1 MLEKLLHQEIQEKG
15 PLSQSRF
22 MELALQHPLY
32 GYYRSQEAVSR
43 DFTTSPEI
51 SQMFGELLGAW
62 AIDCYTKLK
71 EPQALT
77 LVELGP
83 GKGTLMADFLRV
95 AKQSNPFYRA
105 LHLYLLEINPLLKEL
120 QQRNILFPT
129 ATNHNQ
135 PVIATPQSGQNNP
148 ENCPPPGLL
157 RSVPNDELDIS
168 SPPTHW
174 IETLGEIP
182 LSDDPLIIIANE
194 FFDVLPTH
202 FYMRQDNVL
211 FERCIGIQEDK
222 ITFTFLPLRP
232 DPGPDYTWEESFD
245 TEAIIHDICFKLLKK
260 KGFFICIDYGYEQG
274 AADSLQALF
283 QGEPSNPL
291 THIGKSDLT
300 CQVNFGKIKEIA
312 YSHGLDVYGPLP
324 QGQFLKTMGLNI
336 RLEKL
341 KQSNPSQK
349 ASLDIAA
356 TRLTHPQQMGE
367 LFKVIIISSLTG
379 YPL

>member
-51 SQMFGELLGAW
+51 SQMFGELIGAW

-71 EPQALT
+71 EPQTLT
-77 LVELGP
+77 LLELGP

-95 AKQSNPFYRA
+95 AKGSKLFFEA
-105 LHLYLLEINPLLKEL
+105 LKLYLIEINPLLKQA
-120 QQRNILFPT
+120 QQKTIPFP
-129 ATNHNQ
+129 A
-135 PVIATPQSGQNNP
+135 S
-148 ENCPPPGLL
+148 
-157 RSVPNDELDIS
+157 
-168 SPPTHW
+168 W
-174 IETLGEIP
+174 IETVGELP
-182 LSDDPLIIIANE
+182 LLDDPLIIIANE
-194 FFDVLPTH
+194 FFDALPTH
-202 FYMRQDNVL
+202 CYMRKDNIL
-211 FERCIGIQEDK
+211 FERCIEIQKDK
-222 ITFTFLPLRP
+222 VVFTFLPLRP
-232 DPGPDYTWEESFD
+232 DPGPDHTWEESLH
-245 TEAIIHDICFKLLKK
+245 TEAIIHDICLKLLKQR
-260 KGFFICIDYGYEQG
+260 GFFICIDYGYEQG

-283 QGEPSNPL
+283 QGEPSSPL
-291 THIGKSDLT
+291 AHIGKSDLT
-300 CQVNFGKIKEIA
+300 CHVNFGKIKEIA

-324 QGQFLKTMGLNI
+324 QGQFLKTMGLDT

-349 ASLDIAA
+349 ASLNIGA

-367 LFKVIIISSLTG
+367 LFKVIIISSPTG
-379 YPL
+379 YPS